1 MIEIGSS
8 EHQMIAA
15 RAADRTEELIGV
27 REIRLV
33 VVLQR
38 LKPLE
43 HRFREPVIPGKGSEV
58 RERVHPAP
66 AVIHETKVA
75 WALAFRCWVDE
86 EEHVAAVGYLTVT
99 R

>member
-1 MIEIGSS
+1 
-8 EHQMIAA
+8 MIAA
-15 RAADRTEELIGV
+15 RAADRAEELMGM
-27 REIRLV
+27 REIRLLT
-33 VVLQR
+33 VLQL

-43 HRFREPVIPGKGSEV
+43 HRFRESVIPEKGSEV

>member
-1 MIEIGSS
+1 MKVSS
-8 EHQMIAA
+8 EHKMIAA

-33 VVLQR
+33 IMLQR

-43 HRFREPVIPGKGSEV
+43 HRFREPVIPEKGSEV
-58 RERVHPAP
+58 RERVYPAP
-66 AVIHETKVA
+66 AVIHEAKVA
-75 WALAFRCWVDE
+75 RTLGFRRWVYE
-86 EEHVAAVGYLTVT
+86 EEHVAAIGNLTVT